1 MKKYRWN
8 KERFAI
14 NILKLQSI
22 ALLALSFDVMFLYAL
37 FRQEGIWNFV
47 IGLE

>member
-14 NILKLQSI
+14 NILKLQGI
-22 ALLALSFDVMFLYAL
+22 ALLALSFDAMFLYAL
-37 FRQEGIWNFV
+37 FR
-47 IGLE
+47 

>member
-14 NILKLQSI
+14 NISI
-22 ALLALSFDVMFLYAL
+22 LYNRKHKKNACASKNRKGRKQKWNLLRENVGYF
-37 FRQEGIWNFV
+37 
-47 IGLE
+47 